1 MEIEEAIAHAK
12 KDPEA
17 FGRLY
22 DMYYQPVFG
31 FILSRTRHGEV
42 AKDLTSETFFQALK
56 NIQRFKPKEPHSFK
70 SWLFAIA
77 IAQIGNYF
85 RARRRFL
92 QVTTEEC
99 PELIA
104 GEDFEAD
111 YALNEAEKEQET
123 KEQAVRLCRFLGQL
137 NDKQQ
142 NVIHLRYFSHLTIG
156 EIAATLH
163 MKEST
168 VKSHLHR
175 ATKKLSALMTA
186 NDQPNGYAPRESA
199 QSRTALG
206 ASRV

>member
-1 MEIEEAIAHAK
+1 MELEEAIAHAK

-31 FILSRTRHGEV
+31 FVLSRTRHGEV

-56 NIQRFKPKEPHSFK
+56 NIQRFKPKEPSSFK

-77 IAQIGNYF
+77 VAQIGNYY

-99 PELIA
+99 PEIVA
-104 GEDFEAD
+104 GESFEAD
-111 YALNEAEKEQET
+111 YRAIEVED
-123 KEQAVRLCRFLGQL
+123 EQAVRENVRALRSHISKL

-142 NVIHLRYFSHLTIG
+142 NVLHMRYSSHLTIG
-156 EIAATLH
+156 EIAASMH

-168 VKSHLHR
+168 VKSHIHR
-175 ATKKLSALMTA
+175 ATKKLRTLMTQETPEDSYGKRA
-186 NDQPNGYAPRESA
+186 AS
-199 QSRTALG
+199 QSRPALG
-206 ASRV
+206 TSRV